1 MTAPDTDPA
10 PEPDMPLSNQP
21 DTSIEPSTR
30 PSTEPTAR
38 TEHLRAVFADLMGR
52 HRGRPIALYGAGKH
66 TTRLLR
72 VLAPGTQ
79 RPAIACVIDDDPA
92 RAGELQDGED
102 SIPVLTPDE
111 ADARLVAAVAVSTDT
126 YQRELAERALAW
138 ASTAGEHAPEVVT
151 LDTDNAVPVTPQTV
165 AEPKLHPSAPTGALV
180 PVIDEPSEQV
190 TPEYT
195 VRFARLA
202 RDKELH
208 HHRPYQRFA
217 TGSFPQGASLD
228 PHEFVTDPR
237 PGLIGRD
244 TPVSVIG
251 SCFVRH
257 LRRWLIAEG
266 YNFCQWEDG
275 PRAGASSVRNGQ
287 VYTPAAFEQMLRWAY
302 EGFDAVEESW
312 PALTHDQDGGL
323 ACPYR
328 RWVGWP
334 DEASMHAERA
344 AHFRAVRNM
353 VERSEVLLFTLGLS
367 ETWRRRDDHTAYYA
381 RPPAQLLD
389 PDVHEHHLL
398 SPEESQAS
406 LERAYATMRAANP
419 RLQLVLTLSPIP
431 LKATGLDRHVV
442 ISDTVSKANLRV
454 AIDRFCRNHPEI
466 VYFPSYEIVT
476 RTPAWKFDDDHR
488 HITDQGVVQQ
498 IMRTFMSAYGDRA
511 GVAALGA
518 V

>member
-1 MTAPDTDPA
+1 MPTAA
-10 PEPDMPLSNQP
+10 
-21 DTSIEPSTR
+21 
-30 PSTEPTAR
+30 EPTTIR
-38 TEHLRAVFADLMGR
+38 TQHLREVFTDLAER
-52 HRGRPIALYGAGKH
+52 FRGRPIALYGAGKH
-66 TTRLLR
+66 TARVLR

-92 RAGELQDGED
+92 RSGTIADGETTL
-102 SIPVLTPDE
+102 PVLTPRD
-111 ADARLVAAVAVSTDT
+111 ADPRLVAAVVVSTDT
-126 YQRELAERALAW
+126 YQRELSERALAW
-138 ASTAGEHAPEVVT
+138 ASTAGERAPEVVT
-151 LDTDNAVPVTPQTV
+151 LYADDIAPVAPLTV
-165 AEPKLHPSAPTGALV
+165 AEPALHPCAPEGALP
-180 PVIDEPSEQV
+180 PVIEEPGEQV
-190 TPEYT
+190 TPDYT
-195 VRFARLA
+195 VRFTRLA
-202 RDKELH
+202 RGSEGH
-208 HHRPYQRFA
+208 HHRSYQRFA
-217 TGSFPQGASLD
+217 TDSFPRGASLD
-228 PHEFVTDPR
+228 PREFVTDPR
-237 PGLIGRD
+237 PGLIRRD

-257 LRRWLIAEG
+257 LRRWLINEG

-312 PALTHDQDGGL
+312 PALSAGPGGGL

-334 DEASMHAERA
+334 DERSMHAERD

-367 ETWRRRDDHTAYYA
+367 ETWRRRDDHTAFYA
-381 RPPAQLLD
+381 RPPAGVLD

-398 SPEESQAS
+398 SPEDSETS
-406 LERAYATMRAANP
+406 LERAYATMRRANP
-419 RLQLVLTLSPIP
+419 SLQLVLTLSPIP

-454 AIDRFCRNHPEI
+454 AIDRFCRNHPEV

-488 HITDQGVVQQ
+488 HITDPGVVQQ
-498 IMRTFMSAYGDRA
+498 IMRTFMAAYGDAEA
-511 GVAALGA
+511 GAALDA
-518 V
+518 A